1 MPDITPV
8 PASIETPAGR
18 EGLIDMDVG
27 SSPSY
32 SGVNAASKPISK
44 VRPGP

>member
-1 MPDITPV
+1 MAVSIVTPD
-8 PASIETPAGR
+8 GR

-32 SGVNAASKPISK
+32 RGVNAASKPISK